1 MAVTVDPAKADLH
14 ALVDQLPADARE
26 VARRVLSALIV
37 QAEYDTE
44 PLTPEE
50 EADESQGWREC
61 QAGQGIPLEQVRGGR
76 A

>member
-50 EADESQGWREC
+50 EAGEAQGWREC
-61 QAGQGIPLEQVRGGR
+61 KDGQGVLLAEPRGRR